1 MMRGMKLRIIVA
13 ALSLLFVAVPNAVLA
28 QTGSDRL
35 RPARV
40 LDLPSSTD
48 RGNRPSFFSR
58 GLRLFGREQVPP
70 APIPNFD
77 PGVGTDATDR
87 PAQASRR
94 ASVAA
99 PRLPRA
105 RPTASGTT
113 ESGRNQDAVHPVS
126 EVPGDAAPFES
137 LAKDTPTDVAT
148 NHADAAVHEGVQ
160 PASVEDDAA
169 AKEVVEQNP
178 APVAAE
184 IAAAERAAT
193 SSEEPAPNAPD
204 VAIDTERLS
213 AASADGDGSEGPV
226 PSGVA
231 DSSVGPEGQGVSG
244 GSGEDV
250 ATEPADAGENVDR
263 VSHSASEDRA
273 AAPASRRP
281 DDGSGEAAG
290 ERGTA
295 EGAHAA
301 SGGMSSENLA
311 DQTASELAQE
321 TTPKNDSPSGPVA
334 GADESHNAGFH
345 PEEVTPNGD
354 PHVAGDAGKIQNG
367 TQPNEMMP
375 AAETS
380 HAPATNEGNHTVP
393 ASHDDGSEGGDGDKA
408 LQQAAVG
415 GGDHASGDIHVE
427 DGATTEASRSS
438 GGVDQRQSGD
448 HARDKP
454 ESGADEHAADDAH
467 AGSGTEH
474 PAGEGES
481 ASAGDGHG
489 EAVAKVEPLPVTPRP
504 GLDAAA
510 LFRDLQSVQ
519 DRIAQGS
526 TEALAEQRQVLDRIE
541 VEFRKAPQETWQDP
555 RNAVSLVGYVL
566 SGGRPAVLRDI
577 LRSEPLP
584 AIDEQLMRGALAYAE
599 GRAQAAKEA
608 LADVKAR
615 SFTSTG
621 SQVAIAQAALVVSED
636 PVRASALLDEARLLA
651 PGTLAE
657 EAALRREILV
667 VAELQQVEKFALLS
681 RQYLQ
686 RFRHSV
692 YAGNFRQRFAT
703 ALTRM
708 KFVDNPEEL
717 PRLDDILSDMEPAA
731 RQELYLI
738 IARAAVVQ
746 AKAPIARFAADRVL
760 AMADLSDTA
769 KEQAH
774 LYRAAVSVVGVET
787 FDGASAALKK
797 IDRNL
802 LEEADRDLLDVVL
815 GIADSIRRA
824 PQVTLADVAADRPAD
839 ETAADAIPASAAA
852 SSQAAELKDEFS
864 QTNPTIARA
873 QQAVEAADEL
883 LGGAQ

>member
-1 MMRGMKLRIIVA
+1 MMCVMRLRIVV
-13 ALSLLFVAVPNAVLA
+13 ALSLLIVAVPNAVFA

-48 RGNRPSFFSR
+48 QGGRASFFSR
-58 GLRLFGREQVPP
+58 GLRLFGREEVPP
-70 APIPNFD
+70 TPAPNLDTEVEPETSD
-77 PGVGTDATDR
+77 QPTKARRRT
-87 PAQASRR
+87 PAS
-94 ASVAA
+94 A

-105 RPTASGTT
+105 RPM
-113 ESGRNQDAVHPVS
+113 VS
-126 EVPGDAAPFES
+126 EEDKA
-137 LAKDTPTDVAT
+137 DVAQNAGAT
-148 NHADAAVHEGVQ
+148 ADIDAENVQELPGVAVSSE
-160 PASVEDDAA
+160 PTEEPLAASVSDARGKGARDEAMQAETGQGDNVA
-169 AKEVVEQNP
+169 ANDVAEQNAASADVEP
-178 APVAAE
+178 AGDEESVPQ
-184 IAAAERAAT
+184 
-193 SSEEPAPNAPD
+193 SEEPTPIVPKDAMDGEMLAAPG
-204 VAIDTERLS
+204 
-213 AASADGDGSEGPV
+213 ADGDGSAPTEA
-226 PSGVA
+226 GVA
-231 DSSVGPEGQGVSG
+231 E
-244 GSGEDV
+244 GSG
-250 ATEPADAGENVDR
+250 AGEDG
-263 VSHSASEDRA
+263 
-273 AAPASRRP
+273 APASVLGSAGSTVDPFSQRP
-281 DDGSGEAAG
+281 DDGSAEVAG
-290 ERGTA
+290 GHEIA
-295 EGAHAA
+295 EGAHTEV
-301 SGGMSSENLA
+301 GGRSARSADRHTSEQTYETSVGGEKSSVPQ
-311 DQTASELAQE
+311 D
-321 TTPKNDSPSGPVA
+321 
-334 GADESHNAGFH
+334 GADENHGASVD
-345 PEEVTPNGD
+345 PEEGTDHGG
-354 PHVAGDAGKIQNG
+354 PHVVGDASTVQTGA
-367 TQPNEMMP
+367 QPNEVVP
-375 AAETS
+375 AVETS
-380 HAPATNEGNHTVP
+380 HAPATNEGAHTDIAP
-393 ASHDDGSEGGDGDKA
+393 HDDAHADAHEADNGHKA
-408 LQQAAVG
+408 LQQAEVS
-415 GGDHASGDIHVE
+415 DDERASEETHVE
-427 DGATTEASRSS
+427 DGVKAEAGRSS
-438 GGVDQRQSGD
+438 EGIDDGQSSD
-448 HARDKP
+448 HADDET
-454 ESGADEHAADDAH
+454 ESGADKHAADDAH
-467 AGSGTEH
+467 AGSETEQGAGDDESV
-474 PAGEGES
+474 PAG
-481 ASAGDGHG
+481 GDGDG
-489 EAVAKVEPLPVTPRP
+489 KAAEKVEPLPIAPRP

-541 VEFRKAPQETWQDP
+541 VEFRKAAPETWQDP

-584 AIDEQLMRGALAYAE
+584 AVDEQLMRGALAYAE

-608 LADVKAR
+608 LAEVKAR
-615 SFTSTG
+615 NFTSTG

-636 PVRASALLDEARLLA
+636 PMRAAALLDEARLLA

-760 AMADLSDTA
+760 AMTDLSDTA

-824 PQVTLADVAADRPAD
+824 PQVTLTDVAADRPAD
-839 ETAADAIPASAAA
+839 ESAADANPASAAA
-852 SSQAAELKDEFS
+852 SPQAAELKDEFS